1 MKQSIILMLLLIAC
15 VCNGQNYGALVG
27 QAFQLEK
34 AKDYPAAIKKYKA
47 AFKFKSVYSRHL
59 YTAGR
64 TAALAGDKELAFKWL
79 NKALSKGMHD
89 LRYMKRDTGLVS
101 LYDDKRWTKLVN
113 KMQALSDKVEANY
126 NKPAMEALMELSYEN
141 EALSRKYFPEEDNNR
156 LSFGHKDSLIESWEN
171 QKHIL
176 VSKLTDII
184 DTYGWLSPKK
194 VGNLLELLGIERAR
208 GRKLGRYRL
217 VDSKENRQR
226 ILKVFH
232 EHSK

>member
-47 AFKFKSVYSRHL
+47 AFKFKSVYSGHL

-113 KMQALSDKVEANY
+113 KMKHYRANI
-126 NKPAMEALMELSYEN
+126 
-141 EALSRKYFPEEDNNR
+141 F
-156 LSFGHKDSLIESWEN
+156 
-171 QKHIL
+171 QK
-176 VSKLTDII
+176 KII
-184 DTYGWLSPKK
+184 TG
-194 VGNLLELLGIERAR
+194 
-208 GRKLGRYRL
+208 
-217 VDSKENRQR
+217 
-226 ILKVFH
+226 
-232 EHSK
+232 